1 MCYFV
6 EKCVTI
12 RLGDSMLPNK
22 VIYKGKEFETIGF
35 IKLNNGSFLIL
46 QNNEDIIYLDL
57 SKINL
62 KLDLKFE
69 IKEATKVEIVLM
81 DYIVEAIK
89 NDIRNG
95 KYQSKEDLKK
105 DIVNLNKYIN
115 THPELLNNMKQLDFK
130 DDIVLKTIT
139 SLLSYFD
146 ETMKDAPL
154 NLEGITSFIIDGKD
168 YIKYRDQNG
177 KVKIMDDNVD
187 NRNFVEQFKAKQ
199 NESEY
204 FKQDDG
210 KESALNIADDM
221 NEYQKT
227 SIELNEVDKME
238 KTPSNQLLSTMAM
251 QKYDDQA
258 NKDVIG
264 NAQTGIY
271 YDEQNDKVLTAKQQE
286 NSVEVSEVKE
296 ITHNENNNGTS
307 IDNNSTL
314 STEINYPPYNEE
326 IVTQY
331 LMTNKFNDV
340 NINAF
345 IDRYLY
351 DLSAEQIDYLLNNY
365 NLADE
370 YIDKLNN
377 QKSEKNINSNE
388 KQQQMEKP
396 KVKVFT
402 LNDQPKA
409 AFVDTLLLSFIV
421 GLVSGMYLIIL
432 ILLIMS

>member
-1 MCYFV
+1 
-6 EKCVTI
+6 
-12 RLGDSMLPNK
+12 MLPNK

-46 QNNEDIIYLDL
+46 QNDEDIIYLDL

-89 NDIRNG
+89 SDIRND
-95 KYQSKEDLKK
+95 KYQSKEDLKR
-105 DIVNLNKYIN
+105 DIVDLNKYIN
-115 THPELLNNMKQLDFK
+115 THPELLNNIKELDFK
-130 DDIVLKTIT
+130 DDVVLKTIT

-146 ETMKDAPL
+146 ETMIDAPL
-154 NLEGITSFIIDGKD
+154 NLEGITSFKIDGKD

-210 KESALNIADDM
+210 KESALNIAEDM

-227 SIELNEVDKME
+227 SIELNEADEME
-238 KTPSNQLLSTMAM
+238 KTHSNQLLSSMSM
-251 QKYDDQA
+251 QKYDNQA
-258 NKDVIG
+258 DKDIIG

-296 ITHNENNNGTS
+296 ITHNENNNGTT

-340 NINAF
+340 NINVF

-351 DLSAEQIDYLLNNY
+351 DLSVEQIDYLLNNY
-365 NLADE
+365 ELTAE
-370 YIDKLNN
+370 YINKLNN
-377 QKSEKNINSNE
+377 RKKNISSNE
-388 KQQQMEKP
+388 NQQQLEKP

-402 LNDQPKA
+402 KSKA
-409 AFVDTLLLSFIV
+409 AFIDTLLLSFIV
-421 GLVSGMYLIIL
+421 GLISGMYLILL
-432 ILLIMS
+432 ILMIMS